1 MQGLMIESH
10 ITPDLAWTDA
20 KQQVTPDALGS
31 LIDSLTLRKAE
42 SDNKEFQNT
51 LEILRKEINELD
63 DPIIQKLAERMRI
76 VERIGKYKPDKKV
89 TILQLNRW
97 KKIIEKRTNTPAAL
111 KWNQIFTRKILNLI
125 RWEETSMN

>member
-51 LEILRKEINELD
+51 LEILRKEIDELD
-63 DPIIQKLAERMRI
+63 DAINQKLAERMSI
-76 VERIGKYKPDKKV
+76 VEKIGEYKRDNKV
-89 TILQLNRW
+89 TFLQVNRW
-97 KKIIEKRTNTPAAL
+97 EKIIGESN
-111 KWNQIFTRKILNLI
+111 NY
-125 RWEETSMN
+125 ET

>member
-51 LEILRKEINELD
+51 LEILRKEIDELD
-63 DPIIQKLAERMRI
+63 DAIIQKLAERMRI
-76 VERIGKYKPDKKV
+76 VEKIGEYKRANKV
-89 TILQLNRW
+89 TILKVNRREEIIGKSNHYAAESKTDQNLKTKMIELIHKEKN
-97 KKIIEKRTNTPAAL
+97 KK
-111 KWNQIFTRKILNLI
+111 
-125 RWEETSMN
+125 